1 MSTLER
7 SLSRASRFIPIL
19 LAGLLLAPPAHA
31 IKLFNSSKVK
41 RSYGVAVSLRVEM
54 VTVDH
59 PWVRQNLYFYPT
71 PGTNHTVATLAR
83 DARIRVTGVLNG
95 HSGRHARHSDKIRM
109 TLYIW
114 TPREPRWRML
124 ATQDPGEQGKLRP
137 EERWSGI
144 LSVEIGPEEL
154 PPGPI
159 YLKVDADIPGDPP
172 QAILNKVD
180 FTIDEMMGMSAGI
193 MPAPW
198 TSSSIDSKPQP
209 SLPAAPDSSRGPAP
223 QKRAD
228 AAVQFGPAPA
238 GTLAPVDSKPN
249 QGSR

>member
-1 MSTLER
+1 MAGSTLCGP
-7 SLSRASRFIPIL
+7 S
-19 LAGLLLAPPAHA
+19 HA

-41 RSYGVAVSLRVEM
+41 RPYGVAVSLRVEL

-83 DARIRVTGVLNG
+83 DATIRVTGVLNG

-109 TLYIW
+109 TIYLW
-114 TPREPRWRML
+114 TTRSKQWRVL
-124 ATQDPGEQGKLRP
+124 ATQDPRAQRALPP

-144 LSVEIGPEEL
+144 LSVEIPPEEL

-159 YLKVDADIPGDPP
+159 YIKVDADIPGDPP

-180 FTIDEMMGMSAGI
+180 FSIEEMLGMSAGI

-198 TSSSIDSKPQP
+198 TSSSVEPKPTAT
-209 SLPAAPDSSRGPAP
+209 PAAPSASAGQTPDKKPDTASA
-223 QKRAD
+223 
-228 AAVQFGPAPA
+228 APA
-238 GTLAPVDSKPN
+238 
-249 QGSR
+249 R